1 MLRIGIVIQNLIDSR
16 GIGGELLRALM
27 STFFKHC
34 VLRAEQ
40 RSAFLQVSF
49 TYAKIF
55 LAAFVKKRKK
65 RRRGGGVLGNF
76 IFFPI
81 APKWGWYCFQDT
93 DRFEVT
99 TTVVTNSGPCRANKI
114 FLLLRL
120 ECKQGNLRAFKV
132 ILITVMLAHLQL
144 KPINLSSKLS
154 HNYCWA
160 VEIWPKNW
168 ELLLSETQAVSQ
180 HHSPHSPQH
189 CWDSIAL
196 TDVWGWSLDL
206 VTLKWSRNDHW
217 GMHERGEPFLEFST
231 RPKSRFSPI

>member
-1 MLRIGIVIQNLIDSR
+1 MQKFSSQLLSRKEKKGEEEEESWAISFFSQLPQNGVDIVFKTLIDLKWQQR
-16 GIGGELLRALM
+16 LLQTQALAVP
-27 STFFKHC
+27 TRFF
-34 VLRAEQ
+34 
-40 RSAFLQVSF
+40 
-49 TYAKIF
+49 
-55 LAAFVKKRKK
+55 
-65 RRRGGGVLGNF
+65 
-76 IFFPI
+76 
-81 APKWGWYCFQDT
+81 CF
-93 DRFEVT
+93 
-99 TTVVTNSGPCRANKI
+99 SS
-114 FLLLRL
+114 LRL

-206 VTLKWSRNDHW
+206 VTLKWSQNDHW

>member
-1 MLRIGIVIQNLIDSR
+1 MLRIAIVIPNLIDSR

-99 TTVVTNSGPCRANKI
+99 TTVVTNSGTCRANKI

-120 ECKQGNLRAFKV
+120 ECKQATWEQC
-132 ILITVMLAHLQL
+132 IQSDT
-144 KPINLSSKLS
+144 
-154 HNYCWA
+154 NYCNA
-160 VEIWPKNW
+160 STFTAKAN
-168 ELLLSETQAVSQ
+168 Q
-180 HHSPHSPQH
+180 
-189 CWDSIAL
+189 
-196 TDVWGWSLDL
+196 SLI
-206 VTLKWSRNDHW
+206 KA
-217 GMHERGEPFLEFST
+217 EP
-231 RPKSRFSPI
+231 